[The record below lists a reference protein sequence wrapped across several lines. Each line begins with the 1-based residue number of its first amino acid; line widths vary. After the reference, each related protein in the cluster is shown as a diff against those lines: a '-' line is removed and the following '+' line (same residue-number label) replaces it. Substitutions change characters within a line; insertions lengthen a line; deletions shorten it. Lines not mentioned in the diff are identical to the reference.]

1 VSLYVARRDKND
13 GSDDGRYSAVA
24 GSVGAGELWVCTG
37 NLNENV
43 FLVLDAARVRIAV
56 RWGVFLMTPGLSI
69 GWALVE
75 HEEESLGAWYD
86 SQGWTGFFRFNAIF
100 CQC

>member
-1 VSLYVARRDKND
+1 MSLYVARRDKND

-24 GSVGAGELWVCTG
+24 GSVGAGELWVWAG

-43 FLVLDAARVRIAV
+43 LLVLDAARVRIAV
-56 RWGVFLMTPGLSI
+56 RWGVFLMTSGLSV

-75 HEEESLGAWYD
+75 YK
-86 SQGWTGFFRFNAIF
+86 
-100 CQC
+100 